1 MSTPAPPR
9 QAGRVPGRTRPWPP
23 ALSAVPALVFALL
36 TWQVLADGPLLR
48 TDERVSRWLVR
59 PDRAGE
65 LLSDLGD
72 VQVALPVLLVVA
84 AYVAR
89 RGRAAGLARW
99 WLPPVAALVC
109 LALVPLVVVP
119 VKDWTDRPG
128 TPVEPPATGYFP
140 SGHTATALLA
150 YGGAVLVLLP
160 WLRSGRARRG
170 AVAAGALLVLGVSYG
185 LVRRGFHWPLDVVAS
200 WCLGAVLL
208 GALGRVVRRAQADH
222 AKPAHPG
229 PALLRPGQTS
239 PPGAAPTVDPE
250 RHSTSP
256 MRKGRDSHM
265 PQEPVVGAAHAFW
278 LAGRQA
284 TGTDTF
290 EVTSPWDG
298 RTVATVSVPTDAQ
311 TEEAVAAAYAV
322 REDFAATPAHVRA
335 AALDHVSRRLAERTE
350 EIARLI
356 SAENGKPI
364 KWARGEVGR
373 AVSVFRFAAE
383 EARRFNGGEAQRLDT
398 DAGGQ
403 GRLALTRRFPKGV
416 VLGIAPF
423 NFPLNLCAHKVAP
436 AIAAGAPIILKPA
449 PATPLSGLIL
459 GELLAETDLP
469 AGSWSILPVPNDR
482 MADLVQDER
491 LPVISFTGSEKVGYA
506 IMDSVPRK
514 HCTLE
519 LGGNGAA
526 VVLADYAS
534 DADLDWAATRIATF
548 SNYQGGQSCISVQ
561 RVIADAAVYDRLL
574 PRIVAA
580 VEAQVT
586 GDPAD
591 DATDVGPLVSE
602 DAAKR
607 VESWVS
613 EAVEAGAQL
622 LTGGKRDGASYA
634 PTVLTDVPAGTTL
647 SCEEVFGPVLT
658 VQKVDGEAEA
668 FAAVNDSK
676 YGLQAG
682 VFTHD
687 LQVAFRAHRALEVGG
702 VVIGDVPSYRADQM
716 PYGGAKQ
723 SGVGREGVRFAM
735 EDYTYERVLVLT
747 GLAL

>member
-1 MSTPAPPR
+1 MTST
-9 QAGRVPGRTRPWPP
+9 
-23 ALSAVPALVFALL
+23 
-36 TWQVLADGPLLR
+36 
-48 TDERVSRWLVR
+48 
-59 PDRAGE
+59 
-65 LLSDLGD
+65 
-72 VQVALPVLLVVA
+72 
-84 AYVAR
+84 
-89 RGRAAGLARW
+89 
-99 WLPPVAALVC
+99 
-109 LALVPLVVVP
+109 
-119 VKDWTDRPG
+119 
-128 TPVEPPATGYFP
+128 
-140 SGHTATALLA
+140 
-150 YGGAVLVLLP
+150 
-160 WLRSGRARRG
+160 
-170 AVAAGALLVLGVSYG
+170 
-185 LVRRGFHWPLDVVAS
+185 
-200 WCLGAVLL
+200 
-208 GALGRVVRRAQADH
+208 
-222 AKPAHPG
+222 
-229 PALLRPGQTS
+229 
-239 PPGAAPTVDPE
+239 
-250 RHSTSP
+250 
-256 MRKGRDSHM
+256 
-265 PQEPVVGAAHAFW
+265 HAFW
-278 LAGRQA
+278 LAGRQV
-284 TGTDTF
+284 TGEDTLD
-290 EVTSPWDG
+290 VTSPWDG
-298 RTVATVSVPTDAQ
+298 RLVGRVAVPSDAQ
-311 TEEAVAAAYAV
+311 VEEAVAAAYAV
-322 REDFAATPAHVRA
+322 RDEFAATPAHVRA
-335 AALDHVSRRLAERTE
+335 AALDHVSKRLVERTE
-350 EIARLI
+350 EIAQLI

-423 NFPLNLCAHKVAP
+423 NFPLNLCAHKIAP

-449 PATPLSGLIL
+449 PATPLSGLIV
-459 GELLAETDLP
+459 GDLLAETEGLP
-469 AGSWSILPVPNDR
+469 AGSWSILPVANDR
-482 MADLVQDER
+482 MPALVQDER

-526 VVLADYAS
+526 VVLGDYAS

-561 RVIADAAVYDRLL
+561 RVIADASVYDRLL

-580 VEAQVT
+580 VEAQNT
-586 GDPAD
+586 GDPGDA
-591 DATDVGPLVSE
+591 ATDVGPLVSE

-607 VESWVS
+607 VESWVA

-622 LTGGKRDGASYA
+622 LTGGKRDGAAYA
-634 PTVLTDVPAGTTL
+634 PTVLTDLPADTTL
-647 SCEEVFGPVLT
+647 AREEVFGPVLS

-668 FAAVNDSK
+668 FAAVNASK

-682 VFTHD
+682 VFTRD
-687 LQVAFRAHRALEVGG
+687 LQAAFRAHRALEVGG

-723 SGVGREGVRFAM
+723 SGVGREGVKFAM